1 MFLIFLTTV
10 LVFARAQD
18 LDGGKLVEPIIF
30 FKQQNQAPFRGTRRF
45 FHQKLVTLVFNE
57 AAILRPL
64 CQKQN

>member
-30 FKQQNQAPFRGTRRF
+30 FKQQNF
-45 FHQKLVTLVFNE
+45 
-57 AAILRPL
+57 
-64 CQKQN
+64 